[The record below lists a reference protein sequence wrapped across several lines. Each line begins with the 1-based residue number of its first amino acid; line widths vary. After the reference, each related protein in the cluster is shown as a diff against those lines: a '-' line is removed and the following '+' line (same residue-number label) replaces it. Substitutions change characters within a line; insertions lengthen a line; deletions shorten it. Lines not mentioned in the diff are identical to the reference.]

1 MTPYQETLLALAAES
16 EAAAIALWANV
27 SVLGD
32 GLFVGALAAIIAGYN
47 AQAAA
52 LAEVAFAAEAT
63 VAFQKAIPV
72 IGLAPVDDVER
83 LTKAATTLLDTA
95 RASEVPEK
103 IVGRLGRAE
112 PLNTAA
118 RTYSDS
124 IRESGL
130 TKGWTRH
137 MDSDPCQLCRW
148 WWREGRIWPAEHPFQ
163 THPGCACVPRPVWA
177 ENIQSTQYTRRLE
190 RYARAS

>member
-1 MTPYQETLLALAAES
+1 MALAAES
-16 EAAAIALWANV
+16 EAAAIALWAEV
-27 SVLGD
+27 SGLGD
-32 GLFVGALAAIIAGYN
+32 PLFVAALAAVVAGYN
-47 AQAAA
+47 ARAAA

-63 VAFQKAIPV
+63 VAFQTAVPV
-72 IGLAPVDDVER
+72 IGLPPVDDVER

-112 PLNTAA
+112 PLYTAA

-137 MDSDPCQLCRW
+137 MDADPCQLCRW

-163 THPGCACVPRPVWA
+163 THQGCACVPRPVWA
-177 ENIQSTQYTRRLE
+177 ENIKSTIYTRRLE
-190 RYARAS
+190 RERAAAS